1 VEDLWSFHGPP
12 DSPEKLARSFA
23 ATRQRVLFIGHLH
36 RWLLGTPDGLLP
48 WRGDR
53 PVRLDAAKR
62 HLVVIHAVWDGRFA
76 LFDTKTG
83 ELTPF
88 GET

>member
-1 VEDLWSFHGPP
+1 MISGARLNCISHLLGLIPY
-12 DSPEKLARSFA
+12 EKLP
-23 ATRQRVLFIGHLH
+23 RQRVLFIGHLH
-36 RWLLGTPDGLLP
+36 RWPLGTPDGLLP

-53 PVRLDAAKR
+53 PVCLDATQR
-62 HLVVIHAVWDGRFA
+62 HLVVVHAVWDGRFA

-83 ELTPF
+83 ELIPF

>member
-1 VEDLWSFHGPP
+1 VEALWSSHGPP
-12 DSPEKLARSFA
+12 DSPEKRARSSA

-36 RWLLGTPDGLLP
+36 RWLLSTPDGLLP

-53 PVRLDAAKR
+53 PVCLDPAKR

-76 LFDTKTG
+76 LFDTETG
-83 ELTPF
+83 ELIPF

>member
-1 VEDLWSFHGPP
+1 VEDLWYFHGPP
-12 DSPEKLARSFA
+12 DAPEKRARSIA
-23 ATRQRVLFIGHLH
+23 APRQRTLFIGHLH

-53 PVRLDAAKR
+53 PVSLDATKR

-76 LFDTKTG
+76 LFDTKTD
-83 ELTPF
+83 ELIPF